1 MNYSDLKEKLQS
13 LPEDDFLSKADLH
26 IHSKYSDGALSP
38 EEIVK
43 ITKEK
48 NYKLISIT
56 DHNTVSGYLKTNVLR
71 NDFVIPGI
79 EFDCWHK
86 GVLVHILG
94 YGIDIHNDHIK
105 ALCVRNKNCVK
116 SFGLR
121 FMFTTLSAKEA
132 IKTIKEAG
140 GVAVLAHPAC
150 YWAVSLETLFRELK
164 EIGLDGVECYYIYIG
179 FLKNLLKFHS
189 EKLVIDLA
197 EKYNFIKT
205 GGSDNHSTT
214 FDFEKYTF

>member
-13 LPEDDFLSKADLH
+13 LEKDDFLSKADLH
-26 IHSKYSDGALSP
+26 IHSKYSDGMLSP
-38 EEIVK
+38 EDIVK
-43 ITKEK
+43 IAKEK

-71 NDFVIPGI
+71 NEFVIPGV

-94 YGIDIHNDHIK
+94 YGIDINNNHIRTLCKRNRNCFK
-105 ALCVRNKNCVK
+105 AL
-116 SFGLR
+116 GLR

-132 IKTIKEAG
+132 IQTVKEAG

-150 YWAVSLETLFRELK
+150 YWAVSLDTLFRELK
-164 EIGLDGVECYYIYIG
+164 ALGLDGVECYYPYVG
-179 FLKNLLKFHS
+179 FLKKLLKFHS
-189 EKLVIDLA
+189 ERLVVNLTEIHGL
-197 EKYNFIKT
+197 IKT
-205 GGSDNHSTT
+205 GGSDNHSDN
-214 FDFEKYTF
+214 FNFEEYTF